1 MTFYKVDVSDL
12 SVRQINALFRRND
25 ESSKWPI
32 QGRFNVTERAIRRVR
47 HNILRHIGSTG
58 GCEYAAILDAEIG
71 QIVNSNQYEAI
82 PWLCL

>member
-12 SVRQINALFRRND
+12 SVRQINALFRQND

-58 GCEYAAILDAEIG
+58 GCEYACILDAEIEH
-71 QIVNSNQYEAI
+71 IVNSNQ
-82 PWLCL
+82 

>member
-1 MTFYKVDVSDL
+1 MTFYKLDVSDL
-12 SVRQINALFRRND
+12 SVRQINALFRQND

-58 GCEYAAILDAEIG
+58 GSEYACILDSEIEH
-71 QIVNSNQYEAI
+71 IVNSNQ
-82 PWLCL
+82 